1 MKEIIAIIRMNK
13 MNATKRALAEAGI
26 SSLTA
31 RKVMGRGKGK
41 VDYLL
46 LKGAEAGYEEAI
58 NQLGPG
64 PKLIPKRMLT
74 IVVEDELVD
83 LTVET
88 IIAVNKGG
96 SPGDGKI
103 FICPVLDAVRVR
115 TGETG
120 EEAIDGNTP
129 ERSASD
135 DLARC

>member
-13 MNATKRALAEAGI
+13 MNATKTALSEAGI
-26 SSLTA
+26 HSLTA

-46 LKGAEAGYEEAI
+46 LKGAEEGYEEAI

-64 PKLIPKRMLT
+64 PKLIPKRMLN
-74 IVVEDELVD
+74 IVVEDADVD
-83 LTVET
+83 LAVQT
-88 IIAVNKGG
+88 IIKVNQGA

-103 FICPVLDAVRVR
+103 FVCPVLDAVRVR

-120 EEAIDGNTP
+120 ETAIDGNTP